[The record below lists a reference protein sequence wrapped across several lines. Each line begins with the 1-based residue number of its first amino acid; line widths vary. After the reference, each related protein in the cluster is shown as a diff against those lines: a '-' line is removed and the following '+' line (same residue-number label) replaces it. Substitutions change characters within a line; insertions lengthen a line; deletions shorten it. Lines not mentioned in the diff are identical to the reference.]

1 MAKPPASD
9 TQPKRSGRMA
19 RVANVFLPVTEVTS
33 AAKSARSMGASVGA
47 AVGAVAT
54 RLRAIGKRE
63 ESPQATVVAPEL
75 LEEGEANAGALR
87 GARFRWVLGVISIL
101 AGVYQVGGAFF
112 THAGV
117 LATINFLL
125 SAVLLGTFG
134 LWLSMVAARDAAV
147 LQGARTTTNLDV
159 LKSPGLWFP
168 W

>member
-1 MAKPPASD
+1 MAKPPVSD
-9 TQPKRSGRMA
+9 TQPKRAGRMA
-19 RVANVFLPVTEVTS
+19 RVANVFLPVTEVVS
-33 AAKSARSMGASVGA
+33 AAKSARSMSASIG
-47 AVGAVAT
+47 GAVAAIAA
-54 RLRAIGKRE
+54 RFRAIWRRE
-63 ESPQATVVAPEL
+63 ESPQATVVEPRL
-75 LEEGEANAGALR
+75 LDEGEANAGALR
-87 GARFRWVLGVISIL
+87 LARVRWALGVLSIL
-101 AGVYQVGGAFF
+101 AGVYQLGGAVF
-112 THAGV
+112 TDAGV